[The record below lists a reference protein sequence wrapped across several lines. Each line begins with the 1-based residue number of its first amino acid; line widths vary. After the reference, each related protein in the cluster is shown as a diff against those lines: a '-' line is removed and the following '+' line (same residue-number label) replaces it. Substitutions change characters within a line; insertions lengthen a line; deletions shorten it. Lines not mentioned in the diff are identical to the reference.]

1 MGLHRI
7 YDIAIADELCCGF
20 FFVLL
25 HRWEEKKPR
34 KEKSMDEVKNE
45 NMDLL
50 NVEQAAAY
58 LNFSKTYLYRLARAN
73 RIPHVNFGRHIIFR
87 KKDLYDWLGSLVQGA

>member
-1 MGLHRI
+1 M
-7 YDIAIADELCCGF
+7 AF
-20 FFVLL
+20 FCAFAQVGG
-25 HRWEEKKPR
+25 KKPR